1 MMTATK
7 ARDEHDPYYDPTEPE
22 AGVLPSFA
30 EAIIIAI
37 AAVIALAALYQ
48 IHESLDRVGQSIAA
62 TANTRGVDAE
72 SVTHAQVP
80 RLHGIPAAN

>member
-1 MMTATK
+1 MTTATK
-7 ARDEHDPYYDPTEPE
+7 ARDEHDPYYDPAEPE
-22 AGVLPSFA
+22 TGVLPSFA

-62 TANTRGVDAE
+62 TANTRGVQTDTAPQ
-72 SVTHAQVP
+72 AQAP
-80 RLHGIPAAN
+80 DTQETPAAN

>member
-1 MMTATK
+1 MMTATQ
-7 ARDEHDPYYDPTEPE
+7 ARDEHDPYYNPSEPE
-22 AGVLPSFA
+22 AGVLPSLA

-62 TANTRGVDAE
+62 TANTRGVDADT
-72 SVTHAQVP
+72 VPQIHAP
-80 RLHGIPAAN
+80 RLQDGPAAN